1 MLRRRCLKLKENQK
15 RFEYIHHWELID
27 PPTPADWAVFTAL
40 QVADVYT
47 TYRGLK
53 YNCVKEIN
61 PLVGERPS
69 IGQMVFLKV
78 ATLTPAVQID
88 YNRGVLTRRVIRNSS
103 SFIGVVVLNNYDV
116 LRRAEKYCDKR

>member
-1 MLRRRCLKLKENQK
+1 MIQLKLKESQN
-15 RFEYIHHWELID
+15 RLEYIHQFDLVD
-27 PPTPADWAVFTAL
+27 PPTPGDWAIFTAL
-40 QVADVYT
+40 QLADVYT

-69 IGQMVFLKV
+69 VGQMVFLKV
-78 ATLTPAVQID
+78 ATLTPAIQID
-88 YNRGVLTRRVIRNSS
+88 YDRGLLTQRMIRNSS
-103 SFIGVVVLNNYDV
+103 SFIGIVVANNYDV

>member
-1 MLRRRCLKLKENQK
+1 MIQLKLKESQN
-15 RFEYIHHWELID
+15 RLEYIHRFDLVD
-27 PPTPADWAVFTAL
+27 PPTPGDWAIFTAL

-69 IGQMVFLKV
+69 VGQMVFLKV
-78 ATLTPAVQID
+78 ATLTPAIQID
-88 YNRGVLTRRVIRNSS
+88 YNRGILTRRVIRSSS

>member
-1 MLRRRCLKLKENQK
+1 MIQLKLKESQK
-15 RFEYIHHWELID
+15 RLEYIHRFDLVD
-27 PPTPADWAVFTAL
+27 PPTPGDWAIFTAL
-40 QVADVYT
+40 QLADVYT

-69 IGQMVFLKV
+69 VGQMVFLKV
-78 ATLTPAVQID
+78 ATLTPAIQID
-88 YNRGVLTRRVIRNSS
+88 YDRGLLTQRMIRNSS
-103 SFIGVVVLNNYDV
+103 SFIGIVVANNYDV